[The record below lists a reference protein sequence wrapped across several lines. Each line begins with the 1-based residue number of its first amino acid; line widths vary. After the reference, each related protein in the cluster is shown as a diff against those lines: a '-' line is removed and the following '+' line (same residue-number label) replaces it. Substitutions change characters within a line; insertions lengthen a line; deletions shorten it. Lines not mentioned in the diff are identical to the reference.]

1 MAITADMVREL
12 REKSGAGMME
22 CKKALDATGGD
33 MEAAFDHLRKA
44 GLKAATKKAGRETSE
59 GRVAAKLSDDG
70 RSGAI
75 VAVHCETDFV
85 AKTPDFEAMME
96 EYARVAFEQ
105 DLPDN
110 NVLESFVTLNTSA
123 GQTVTEH
130 LQQVIGKLGENIQLA
145 GVAFFENKNGYVSC
159 YVHHNNKVGAL
170 ASVTTNADRAAA
182 EETTKL
188 LCQHIAAFR
197 PQYLRREDVP
207 DDVLERERQVH
218 LESEELKK
226 KPEQIREKIVGGK
239 IDKFY
244 SEICLVEQG
253 WIKDDKQSVEKAL
266 EAALGAGTRIEAFEL
281 FSI

>member
-22 CKKALDATGGD
+22 CKKALDATSGD

-70 RSGAI
+70 RSGSI
-75 VAVHCETDFV
+75 VAVQCETDFV

-96 EYARVAFEQ
+96 EYATVAFEQ
-105 DLPDN
+105 DLPDSRA
-110 NVLESFVTLNTSA
+110 LETFVGLATS
-123 GQTVTEH
+123 GGLSVTEH
-130 LQQVIGKLGENIQLA
+130 LQQVIGKLGENIQVA
-145 GVAFFENKNGYVSC
+145 GVAFYENSAGYVAS

-170 ASVTTNADRAAA
+170 ASVTTSADRAKA
-182 EETTKL
+182 EEQIKL

-197 PQYLRREDVP
+197 PQYLRRDEVP
-207 DDVLERERQVH
+207 TEELDRERQVH
-218 LESEELKK
+218 LESEELAK
-226 KPEQIREKIVGGK
+226 KPEEIREKIVGGK
-239 IDKFY
+239 LEKFY
-244 SEICLVEQG
+244 SEICLTEQG

-266 EAALGAGTRIEAFEL
+266 EAALGAGTRIEAFQL